1 MQEWIASPWLQDFAS
16 NLLVSLVVFAV
27 GFVIGKWRGR
37 RQARGR
43 NLEPARFRA
52 GHTPPARQDGR
63 DRGDPA
69 DRDR

>member
-1 MQEWIASPWLQDFAS
+1 MQEWITSPWLQDFAS

-43 NLEPARFRA
+43 NLEQYDF
-52 GHTPPARQDGR
+52 
-63 DRGDPA
+63 
-69 DRDR
+69 